1 VQEAEEK
8 GYVSTM
14 YGRRRPLPGIN
25 SRNNTEKQGAERIAV
40 NTPIQGTAAD
50 IVKTAMLRIDRL
62 IRKEDL
68 PLLMLLQIH
77 DELMFE
83 APAERAEEL
92 AERLKTEMEQAV
104 QLDAPLKV
112 SVEVGDSWGDFH

>member
-1 VQEAEEK
+1 
-8 GYVSTM
+8 
-14 YGRRRPLPGIN
+14 
-25 SRNNTEKQGAERIAV
+25 
-40 NTPIQGTAAD
+40 
-50 IVKTAMLRIDRL
+50 MLRIDRL